1 MYTSGVRI
9 IIWICAIFYLL
20 QHLYYPL
27 VSEMFGLAYIGHP
40 NFNSLQLLTYTF
52 LHGDAFHIFI
62 NMFMLAIFGPRIEQ
76 SVGIQNLFVLFVLS
90 SIGGA
95 VAQTMFTMFSVYTAF
110 GTLFPIAPLDFYEQV
125 QFSLI
130 HGHEA
135 SATFNRITIGASAG
149 VFGVML
155 AFTCMFP
162 TQRLGLPLL
171 NITLSA
177 RLIMIIY
184 VVGEIYMAIYDPT
197 PNIAH
202 YAHIGGAIVGLLL
215 ALYWRNSLKSKNNA

>member
-1 MYTSGVRI
+1 MYTPGVRI

-62 NMFMLAIFGPRIEQ
+62 NMFMLVIFGPRIEQ
-76 SVGIQNLFVLFVLS
+76 SVGIKNLFVLFVLS

-95 VAQTMFTMFSVYTAF
+95 VAQTMFTMFSVYSVF

-125 QFSLI
+125 QFSLM

-135 SATFNRITIGASAG
+135 LATFNRITIGASAG

-162 TQRLGLPLL
+162 TQRLGLPLIS
-171 NITLSA
+171 ITISA
-177 RLIMIIY
+177 RLIVIIY
-184 VVGEIYMAIYDPT
+184 VVSEIYMTIYDPS
-197 PNIAH
+197 PNVAH

-215 ALYWRNSLKSKNNA
+215 ALYWRKTIS

>member
-1 MYTSGVRI
+1 MYTPGVRI
-9 IIWICAIFYLL
+9 IIWMCAIFYLL

-27 VSEMFGLAYIGHP
+27 VSEIFGLAYIGHP

-95 VAQTMFTMFSVYTAF
+95 VAQTMFTMFSVYNAF

-125 QFSLI
+125 QFSLTY
-130 HGHEA
+130 GREA
-135 SATFNRITIGASAG
+135 LELFSRITIGASAG

-177 RLIMIIY
+177 RLIVIIY

-197 PNIAH
+197 PDIAH